1 VTPFFVV
8 IDSKGIIRFRA
19 AGASA
24 IDAVAAKVKML
35 SPVAR

>member
-8 IDSKGIIRFRA
+8 VDNKGIIRFRA

-24 IDAVAAKVKML
+24 IVPVVAKVKML
-35 SPVAR
+35 SPVVR